1 VFQRRPESAKHIPDH
16 EQGFA
21 LIAAIWLLVLGGAIV
36 AVIMLRTMTASR
48 AAVASGVQL
57 ADKLALDGAIDSVV
71 ADILFNGNR
80 SRWAQLP
87 SNGSIDVGGR
97 SVSVTITS
105 ENGLLDINE
114 ADPKLI
120 DGALRGF
127 GVSAGPRAAFIDQLL
142 LRRVTKQPLRS
153 RDELL
158 RVIAVSGV
166 QASGEVCLVDMLTVS
181 SGLATPQVDQMPAKL
196 ARAMGVVGAG
206 SRSAQLP
213 VGGTL
218 RVLVRSG
225 SGMASGVVVRPI
237 ANKDDGPQVLDR
249 WVGANCGDAQPPK
262 Q

>member
-1 VFQRRPESAKHIPDH
+1 VFPKRPESFKPIPDH

-36 AVIMLRTMTASR
+36 AVIMVRTMTASR

-57 ADKLALDGAIDSVV
+57 TDKLALDGAIDSVV

-87 SNGSIDVGGR
+87 ASGSVDVGGR
-97 SVSVTITS
+97 SVTVTISS
-105 ENGLLDINE
+105 ENGLLDVTE

-127 GVSAGPRAAFIDQLL
+127 GVSARPRAAFIDQLL

-196 ARAMGVVGAG
+196 VRAMGVVGTGA
-206 SRSAQLP
+206 RSTQVP
-213 VGGTL
+213 VGGAV
-218 RVLVRSG
+218 RILVRSG
-225 SGMASGVVVRPI
+225 SGAVLGTIVRPI
-237 ANKDDGPQVLDR
+237 GLKDEIVQALDLF
-249 WVGANCGDAQPPK
+249 GNGGCAG
-262 Q
+262 